1 MNVPFEIGSGR
12 GHACVRMAIRDAKT
26 AKGLYESGVA
36 SDY

>member
-1 MNVPFEIGSGR
+1 MMGSGQ
-12 GHACVRMAIRDAKT
+12 GPFCIRQVTRDSKT